1 MGVRHRLTARDKVP
15 RRMCIE
21 KKDRGLKNRGKD
33 SIIRNI
39 MLDANAQ

>member
-15 RRMCIE
+15 RRICVSKKKTE
-21 KKDRGLKNRGKD
+21 ALKKDY
-33 SIIRNI
+33 IIRNV